1 MKKIIISTI
10 CIFCFALGS
19 VAQTDSSKKNKYVAP
34 WFVER
39 FRISAGA
46 FFPINN
52 TVVQVSGTAAGHTAG
67 TEINFERDLGFT
79 KKTSTFVDDAQYRL
93 KRRSRFDLSYYRI
106 NRTSGHTLDKD
117 IIFKDDTF
125 HVNTSIN
132 SFFKT
137 NIIRFSYGYS
147 LIEKPTF
154 ELGLLIGTHVV
165 SSDVG
170 LEVNG
175 TNVGFEQQQSFGFTA
190 PLPDLGIWGGFVFC
204 KRWAA
209 NLEIDWLSLTVG
221 DINGRIIGGTA
232 SVMYHVTEHFDLA
245 AGYTGLNFKV
255 TAVKP
260 KAEGMFKWGY
270 NGPSL
275 TASYTFG
282 KKYWTH

>member
-79 KKTSTFVDDAQYRL
+79 KHTSTFVADAQYRL

-190 PLPDLGIWGGFVFC
+190 PLPDAQTCSRSLGPVACVRRQLRADLGAHSVMAGVPGFPEQPHRRAVRAYVFC
-204 KRWAA
+204 
-209 NLEIDWLSLTVG
+209 
-221 DINGRIIGGTA
+221 
-232 SVMYHVTEHFDLA
+232 
-245 AGYTGLNFKV
+245 
-255 TAVKP
+255 
-260 KAEGMFKWGY
+260 
-270 NGPSL
+270 
-275 TASYTFG
+275 
-282 KKYWTH
+282 